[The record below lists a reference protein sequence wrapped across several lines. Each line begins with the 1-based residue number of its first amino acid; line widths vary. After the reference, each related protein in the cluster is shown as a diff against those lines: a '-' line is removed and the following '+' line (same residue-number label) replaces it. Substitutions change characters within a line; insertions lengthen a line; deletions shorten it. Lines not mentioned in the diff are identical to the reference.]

1 MCTLEKRGDFFFLTL
16 KGDNKTDQE
25 HRLNPP
31 LIASIRAALAEARSQ
46 AAAGS
51 ALITQAEGRFFSN
64 GFDLRHA
71 QAVGA
76 AAGSADA
83 ARAELVRMVDLFRGV
98 VADLLSLPMP
108 TIAAVTGHAAAAGLV
123 LAMSHDYVV
132 MTSSRGVMYM
142 SELDIGMTLPDY
154 FTALVKGKVGSSA
167 ARREIALKA
176 AKIGAEAAVRM
187 GIVDAAYDSAE
198 EVAAAAARTAEELGN
213 RRWSGKAYAGIRKA
227 LYPEVSAL
235 LGLKDETVM
244 PSNLHISTAG
254 DEGIQTRCCNLLE
267 LHHKSGKAPAN

>member
-1 MCTLEKRGDFFFLTL
+1 MCTLEKRGSIFFLTL
-16 KGDNKTDQE
+16 TGATKKDQE

-31 LIASIRAALAEARSQ
+31 LIAAIRAALAEVRSQ
-46 AAAGS
+46 AVPGS

-83 ARAELVRMVDLFRGV
+83 AGAELLNMVDLFRGV

-108 TIAAVTGHAAAAGLV
+108 TVAAVTGHAAAAGLI

-132 MTSSRGVMYM
+132 MKKSRAVLYL
-142 SELDIGMTLPDY
+142 SELDIGMSLPDY
-154 FTALVKGKVGSSA
+154 FTALIKEKVGSSA
-167 ARREIALKA
+167 ARRELALRA
-176 AKIGAEAAVRM
+176 AKVDAEAAVRM

-198 EVAAAAARTAEELGN
+198 DVAAAAVRTAEELGKKE
-213 RRWSGKAYAGIRKA
+213 WSGEAYAEIRKS
-227 LYPEVSAL
+227 LYPDVCSL
-235 LGLKDETVM
+235 LGLEEKAVM
-244 PSNLHISTAG
+244 PSKL
-254 DEGIQTRCCNLLE
+254 
-267 LHHKSGKAPAN
+267 